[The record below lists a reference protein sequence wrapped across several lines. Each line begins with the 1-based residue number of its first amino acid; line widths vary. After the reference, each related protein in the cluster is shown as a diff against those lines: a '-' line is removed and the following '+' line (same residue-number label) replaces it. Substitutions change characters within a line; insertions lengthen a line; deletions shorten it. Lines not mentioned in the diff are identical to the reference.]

1 MLKPGN
7 YQKNG
12 HAKRAAYTDTS
23 STRLICVN
31 FNRNVCKYGLKCNF
45 RHYVVYVVYAKAHTP
60 NPCAGDMEAIM
71 EAIEAALDMKPIEP
85 LNQVLVRVLGS
96 YQYKLK

>member
-1 MLKPGN
+1 
-7 YQKNG
+7 
-12 HAKRAAYTDTS
+12 
-23 STRLICVN
+23 
-31 FNRNVCKYGLKCNF
+31 
-45 RHYVVYVVYAKAHTP
+45 
-60 NPCAGDMEAIM
+60 MEAIM